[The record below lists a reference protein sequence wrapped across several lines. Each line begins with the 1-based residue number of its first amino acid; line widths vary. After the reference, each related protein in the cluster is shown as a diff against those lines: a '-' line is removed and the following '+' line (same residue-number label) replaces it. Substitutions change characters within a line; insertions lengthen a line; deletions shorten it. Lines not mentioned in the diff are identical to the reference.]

1 MQSGFPPIQLSNH
14 PAKQAEAPKPAPL
27 SADQLKVLSF
37 IEQTY
42 FETGLIPVES
52 VVAARTGITLNS
64 VKRYWQD
71 KRFLDFMTGR
81 GIDLT
86 KVQDLEIL
94 EPRQLAL
101 ANLLLNMHDK
111 NSVRAKLEAV
121 NVTSQQ
127 YHAWLRDP
135 KFQSYLRK
143 RAEETFKASDAE
155 AYLGLTKAVQ
165 NGDVKAI
172 QLFFEMRGI
181 YNPRMQIDLNI
192 EVVLTKVIEIISK
205 HVTDDKVLNAIAT
218 DFEQI
223 GK

>member
-1 MQSGFPPIQLSNH
+1 MQSGFPPIQLSN
-14 PAKQAEAPKPAPL
+14 PRTPKSEPPKPAPL
-27 SADQLKVLSF
+27 SSEQLLVLSY

-42 FETGLIPVES
+42 FETGSIPVEAVVSANTGVS
-52 VVAARTGITLNS
+52 VAS

-71 KRFLDFMTGR
+71 KRFLSFMQGR

-86 KVQDLEIL
+86 KVQDLAVL

-111 NSVRAKLEAV
+111 NSVRSKLEAV
-121 NVTSQQ
+121 GVTSQQ

-143 RAEETFKASDAE
+143 RAEETFKASDAD
-155 AYLGLTKAVQ
+155 AYLGLSKAVQ
-165 NGDVKAI
+165 GGDVKAI

-181 YNPRMQIDLNI
+181 YNPRMTVDVNID
-192 EVVLTKVIEIISK
+192 VVLTKVIEIVSR